1 MNRYKAHL
9 EQEFRNEHSR
19 VLRTVLLKEES
30 VKPNSNLEA
39 YENEFTD
46 KEIEN
51 ILKVVDEPFEEIS
64 FEELCKL

>member
-1 MNRYKAHL
+1 MNRYKASL
-9 EQEFRNEHSR
+9 EQEFRNEHSQ
-19 VLRTVLLKEES
+19 VLKIVLPKEES

>member
-1 MNRYKAHL
+1 MNRYKASL
-9 EQEFRNEHSR
+9 EQEFRNEHSQ
-19 VLRTVLLKEES
+19 VLRIALPKEKS
-30 VKPNSNLEA
+30 VKPNSNLEP

>member
-1 MNRYKAHL
+1 MNRYKASL

-19 VLRTVLLKEES
+19 VLRTILPKEES
-30 VKPNSNLEA
+30 VKPNSNIET

-51 ILKVVDEPFEEIS
+51 ILKVIDEPFEEIS